1 MLVLFQDQV
10 QLILTERACLL
21 ADLEELLRL
30 VGHAVDAPLRH
41 VQLEL
46 AQVGLHLQP
55 HLLLERDQVAQGVA
69 ELERSHRRRRG
80 PPRHFRRRR
89 RRLWMDGFK
98 VGTYSRQTAT

>member
-1 MLVLFQDQV
+1 MLCVLDSISA
-10 QLILTERACLL
+10 LLWMGAACLL
-21 ADLEELLRL
+21 ADLEQLLRL

-46 AQVGLHLQP
+46 AQVGLHLEP
-55 HLLLERDQVAQGVA
+55 HLLLERDQVAQRLA

-89 RRLWMDGFK
+89 LRRFWVEWTDT
-98 VGTYSRQTAT
+98 V